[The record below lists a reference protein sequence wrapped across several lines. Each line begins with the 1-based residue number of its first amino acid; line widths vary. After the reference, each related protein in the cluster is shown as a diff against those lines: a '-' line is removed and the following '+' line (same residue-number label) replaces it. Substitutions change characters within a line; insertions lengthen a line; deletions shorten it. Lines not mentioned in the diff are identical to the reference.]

1 MNDKPMTATQVRESW
16 AKVGGD
22 QLAELSDF
30 YLIPLTNRMEK
41 LLMNDI
47 DVKRRRAEA
56 SKKFRDSK
64 IGSGLKEI
72 RNCYIKPEHEQS
84 LRNYANQLNQ
94 GDL

>member
-1 MNDKPMTATQVRESW
+1 
-16 AKVGGD
+16 
-22 QLAELSDF
+22 
-30 YLIPLTNRMEK
+30 
-41 LLMNDI
+41 MNDI

-94 GDL
+94 GGL